1 MKRLM
6 GCIVAL
12 ALVAGAPLAAQQK
25 DAELDKLVQ
34 QYIAAWNKADA
45 KALTALYAD
54 NAMRTGPTDV
64 VVVGK
69 PEIEKNY
76 QAGFATTAKGTTLT
90 VTPGRTQTVSPDVRL
105 QEGTWQ
111 VAGGTDG
118 PQRGRYLNTMV
129 RVGGAWRLAAVA
141 AIPDTP
147 PMK

>member
-1 MKRLM
+1 MKGLM
-6 GCIVAL
+6 GCVVAL

-34 QYIAAWNKADA
+34 QYVAAWNKADV
-45 KALTALYAD
+45 KGLVALYTD
-54 NAMRTGPTDV
+54 NSMRTGPTDV

-69 PEIEKNY
+69 GELEKYY
-76 QAGFATTAKGTTLT
+76 QTSFATTAKGTTLT
-90 VTPGRTQTVSPDVRL
+90 VTPGRTQNVSADVRV

-118 PQRGRYLNTMV
+118 PQRGRYMNTMV
-129 RVGGAWRLAAVA
+129 RVGGSWRLAAVA

-147 PMK
+147 PTK

>member
-1 MKRLM
+1 MKGLM

-12 ALVAGAPLAAQQK
+12 AIVAGSSLGAQQK

-34 QYIAAWNKADA
+34 EYVAAWNKADV

-69 PEIEKNY
+69 PAIEKYY
-76 QAGFATTAKGTTLT
+76 QTSFATTAKGTTLT
-90 VTPGRTQTVSPDVRL
+90 VTPGRTQNVSADVRL

-111 VAGGTDG
+111 VAGGKDG
-118 PQRGRYLNTMV
+118 PQRGRYLNTLV
-129 RVGGAWRLAAVA
+129 RVGGAWRLAAIA

>member
-1 MKRLM
+1 MKGLL

-12 ALVAGAPLAAQQK
+12 ALVAGSSAGAQQK

-34 QYIAAWNKADA
+34 QYVAAWNKADA

-69 PEIEKNY
+69 AELEKYY
-76 QAGFATTAKGTTLT
+76 QNSFADAAKGTTLT
-90 VTPGRTQTVSPDVRL
+90 VTQGRAQTVSPDVRL

-111 VAGGTDG
+111 TTGGKDG
-118 PQRGRYLNTMV
+118 PMRGRYLNTMV
-129 RVGGAWRLAAVA
+129 RVDGAWRIASVVSIA
-141 AIPDTP
+141 DTP
-147 PMK
+147 PAK